1 MLLFSIA
8 VSESIQSIGFMA
20 GIAALAAVA
29 LLAVTLSLA
38 MFVYI
43 RCRRQQSGLWHCNV
57 RSLLLLLWL
66 DQQVPAVLQVMQNCK
81 QMMTWRWT

>member
-38 MFVYI
+38 RSTVVRLHVSKSKSRNQKVYY
-43 RCRRQQSGLWHCNV
+43 
-57 RSLLLLLWL
+57 
-66 DQQVPAVLQVMQNCK
+66 
-81 QMMTWRWT
+81 

>member
-1 MLLFSIA
+1 
-8 VSESIQSIGFMA
+8 MA

-43 RCRRQQSGLWHCNV
+43 RCRRQQSGLYRTCNM
-57 RSLLLLLWL
+57 RSLFLLLWL
-66 DQQVPAVLQVMQNCK
+66 DQQVPAVLQVMRNCK
-81 QMMTWRWT
+81 QMMT